1 MNSFGDKLAKLG
13 DENSTEAGM
22 KKIVDLDNLLNS
34 DIDFGQ
40 KGLVPKLDSNVFL
53 NLVGAGEIA
62 DILTVKKLITTRK
75 NRSLSSF
82 LSSTEPVSTIP
93 LKQIF
98 NKVEQKI
105 KEPDDNIFHAF
116 QSIVRLSNF
125 KKHNNPIGP
134 GEIAIALSFN
144 DCKLADEQGDIQT
157 GNTNV
162 EVKSQEGCIT
172 SRFAGNISLIEHIL
186 IAGTPKR
193 WSLLQ
198 GKLKSKSPN
207 REEITS
213 TIKKY
218 DTIINAFHADIPTI
232 SDRERAIL
240 FAYLFGRTFV
250 EYAHKESRFDKI
262 LLINSQSNTSIDN
275 INLSI
280 INKPKN
286 VSAKNSYDNY
296 TEGKLF
302 LDSALALNLNI
313 FLASRAGGQFCF
325 KVGFLSRQHK

>member
-1 MNSFGDKLAKLG
+1 
-13 DENSTEAGM
+13 
-22 KKIVDLDNLLNS
+22 
-34 DIDFGQ
+34 
-40 KGLVPKLDSNVFL
+40 
-53 NLVGAGEIA
+53 
-62 DILTVKKLITTRK
+62 
-75 NRSLSSF
+75 
-82 LSSTEPVSTIP
+82 
-93 LKQIF
+93 
-98 NKVEQKI
+98 
-105 KEPDDNIFHAF
+105 
-116 QSIVRLSNF
+116 
-125 KKHNNPIGP
+125 
-134 GEIAIALSFN
+134 
-144 DCKLADEQGDIQT
+144 
-157 GNTNV
+157 
-162 EVKSQEGCIT
+162 
-172 SRFAGNISLIEHIL
+172 LIEHIL

-218 DTIINAFHADIPTI
+218 DTNIHAFHADIPTI
-232 SDRERAIL
+232 SNRERAIL

-275 INLSI
+275 INLSV

-296 TEGKLF
+296 IEGKLF
-302 LDSALALNLNI
+302 LDSALTLNLNI

-325 KVGFLSRQHK
+325 KVKFLSRQHK